1 MITLDRIRPKVEE
14 FLAHSQSGFRPNR
27 STSDVV
33 WTHKWFAAKT
43 NVENVCIKIS
53 GIDMSAAFDTIK
65 RNKLLTI
72 LEDILEEDELRLV
85 RFLLSN
91 TTLETRINK
100 ADIQAPFNSNIGTP
114 QGDGLSPVLFT
125 IYLEHA
131 LRKKRTII
139 GDPTT
144 KLEELIPREIA
155 YADDVDFIGSQ
166 YIDIDA
172 VGNALKEFD
181 LIVNANKT
189 ELTSISKEE
198 TEWRKTKKVGSL
210 IGDTEDIERRKQLSN
225 VALHKLKNVWISK
238 DKIKREIKIKL
249 YKSLVK
255 SILIYNCGTWALTQ
269 AEANKLDTF
278 HRKQLRNILDI
289 HYPTLISNKSLYKT
303 CNETPLSAQIVES
316 RWRLFGHILRRDN
329 DIPANKAMQ
338 AYFNALTTKFR
349 GRPST
354 TLPIILN
361 KELSQAF
368 PQMKLKTTKD
378 LQNLQSL
385 AQDRGNWKSLTGRI
399 TEFAQASS
407 SDEFD
412 AESR

>member
-1 MITLDRIRPKVEE
+1 
-14 FLAHSQSGFRPNR
+14 
-27 STSDVV
+27 
-33 WTHKWFAAKT
+33 
-43 NVENVCIKIS
+43 
-53 GIDMSAAFDTIK
+53 MSAALDTIN
-65 RNKLLTI
+65 RNKILTI

-100 ADIQAPFNSNIGTP
+100 ADIQAPFNFNSNIGTP

-131 LRKKRTII
+131 LRKTRTVI

-155 YADDVDFIGSQ
+155 YADNVDFIGSQ

-172 VGNALKEFD
+172 VENALKEFD
-181 LIVNANKT
+181 LIVNVNKT

-210 IGDTEDIERRKQLSN
+210 IGDTEDVERRKQLSN
-225 VALHKLKNVWISK
+225 VALYKLKNVWISK

-249 YKSLVK
+249 YKSLVE

-269 AEANKLDTF
+269 TEANKLDTF

-289 HYPTLISNKSLYKT
+289 HYPTLISNKFLYKI
-303 CNETPLSAQIVES
+303 CNETPLSVQIVES
-316 RWRLFGHILRRDN
+316 RWRLFGH
-329 DIPANKAMQ
+329 
-338 AYFNALTTKFR
+338 TKKR
-349 GRPST
+349 
-354 TLPIILN
+354 
-361 KELSQAF
+361 
-368 PQMKLKTTKD
+368 
-378 LQNLQSL
+378 
-385 AQDRGNWKSLTGRI
+385 
-399 TEFAQASS
+399 
-407 SDEFD
+407 
-412 AESR
+412 

>member
-1 MITLDRIRPKVEE
+1 MDT
-14 FLAHSQSGFRPNR
+14 
-27 STSDVV
+27 
-33 WTHKWFAAKT
+33 KWLAAKT
-43 NVENVCIKIS
+43 LQEKINITVT
-53 GIDMSAAFDTIK
+53 GIDMSAAFDTID
-65 RNKLLTI
+65 RATLLDI
-72 LEDILEEDELRLV
+72 LETIIEEDELRLV

-91 TTLETRINK
+91 TCLNIRIGGTKDEKKFTRGLPVEYECDGSCGCLDEQVRFDVAGSRLSRKTFVHRSVLVKPLTDFVKGFGQVNK
-100 ADIQAPFNSNIGTP
+100 
-114 QGDGLSPVLFT
+114 DG
-125 IYLEHA
+125 
-131 LRKKRTII
+131 KC
-139 GDPTT
+139 
-144 KLEELIPREIA
+144 LI
-155 YADDVDFIGSQ
+155 F
-166 YIDIDA
+166 
-172 VGNALKEFD
+172 
-181 LIVNANKT
+181 
-189 ELTSISKEE
+189 ISKEE

-210 IGDTEDIERRKQLSN
+210 TGDTEDVERRKQLSN

-238 DKIKREIKIKL
+238 DKIKRETKIKL

-269 AEANKLDTF
+269 TEANKLDTF

-289 HYPTLISNKSLYKT
+289 HYPTLISNKSLYKI
-303 CNETPLSAQIVES
+303 CNETPLSVQIVES

-329 DIPANKAMQ
+329 DIPTNRAMQ
-338 AYFNALTTKFR
+338 AYFNTLTTKFR

-399 TEFAQASS
+399 TEFARASS
-407 SDEFD
+407 SD
-412 AESR
+412 AGSR